1 LGGKFTLPNSSVL
14 VIGAGI
20 TGITV
25 AQRLV
30 ENNIKVYLIEKESYI
45 GGQALSYGCKG
56 VESCNKCSVCL
67 LQRKVK
73 DAEGYFSNIFFRANS
88 EIEKVKREE
97 KNFEVTL
104 KKEIPFIDPDKCQGC
119 GLCEKLCPSSAI
131 SVSHP
136 QSIPR
141 VYLLSKERCLNFQ
154 NKECSICLNNCPF
167 EAISFNHK
175 IEKETLSNISA
186 IVMATGFEPWNPKSK
201 VEYGYGINKN
211 VITATEL
218 EKQIYTKGYLFRP
231 SDKRRAKKIAIIQCV
246 GSRDRSVDNP
256 NCSRVC
262 CAYGMKMARFLK
274 EKDSEAEVSIFYM
287 DIQPFGKEFTKF
299 FTECKED
306 YNIKYLRSIPSQI
319 SEDQKGEVKIK
330 YEDPQSEI
338 IKEECFDLA
347 VLSIAMNPDIKFEKL
362 AENLDVWVKDSGFCE
377 NPDSMQTIKTNQ
389 RGIFAAGA
397 CQGPKDI
404 AECIANAENA
414 ALEVLLFLKSLN
426 NKVAKNEEQ
435 KGKREKLLCLKEG
448 K

>member
-1 LGGKFTLPNSSVL
+1 MCFFEGGELILPNSSVL

-20 TGITV
+20 AGITV

-56 VESCNKCSVCL
+56 VESCNECSVCL

-88 EIEKVKREE
+88 KIEEVKREE

-167 EAISFNHK
+167 GAISFNYK
-175 IEKETLSNISA
+175 IGKETLSNISA
-186 IVMATGFEPWNPKSK
+186 IVIATGFEPWNPKEK
-201 VEYGYGINKN
+201 VEYGYGTNEN

-218 EKQIYTKGYLFRP
+218 ENQIYTKGYVFRP
-231 SDKRRAKKIAIIQCV
+231 SDKKIAKKVAIIQCI
-246 GSRDRSVDNP
+246 GSRDRSINNP
-256 NCSRVC
+256 NCSRIC
-262 CAYGMKMARFLK
+262 CGYGMKMARVIK

-299 FTECKED
+299 FTECKEE

-319 SEDQKGEVKIK
+319 SQRKDGKIRIK
-330 YEDPQSEI
+330 YEDPREKEI
-338 IKEECFDLA
+338 IENIFDLA
-347 VLSIAMNPDIKFEKL
+347 VLSTAMKPEKEYKKI
-362 AENLDVWVKDSGFCE
+362 AENMNLWVKEDGFYE
-377 NPDSMQTIKTNQ
+377 SLDPIHITKTNQ
-389 RGIFAAGA
+389 KGIFIAGS

-404 AECIANAENA
+404 SECIANAEHA
-414 ALEVLLFLKSLN
+414 ALEAMIFLKS
-426 NKVAKNEEQ
+426 K
-435 KGKREKLLCLKEG
+435 
-448 K
+448 